1 MGNFRKVK
9 KKVWRLDDL
18 LKIADNELE
27 RKAIEFEFEKM
38 ATKNSAGELV
48 IDFGE
53 DEINGTWLLINLQ
66 ARHMERI
73 FEIFWQVGREGFA
86 FAMLFA
92 RNGNFET
99 GGVEIHTVGFRT
111 LWIVNRVAEN
121 WAANMIHMHTQLMGA
136 TGTRLELPLTI
147 KTPGAP
153 SLRLVGQKI

>member
-1 MGNFRKVK
+1 MGKFKEINKT
-9 KKVWRLDDL
+9 VWTKDDL

-73 FEIFWQVGREGFA
+73 FEIFFSEKGYED
-86 FAMLFA
+86 L
-92 RNGNFET
+92 
-99 GGVEIHTVGFRT
+99 
-111 LWIVNRVAEN
+111 
-121 WAANMIHMHTQLMGA
+121 NMEDFKEFHELL
-136 TGTRLELPLTI
+136 TRLLGGLYI
-147 KTPGAP
+147 
-153 SLRLVGQKI
+153 

>member
-38 ATKNSAGELV
+38 TTKNSAGELV

-73 FEIFWQVGREGFA
+73 FEIFFSEKGYED
-86 FAMLFA
+86 L
-92 RNGNFET
+92 
-99 GGVEIHTVGFRT
+99 
-111 LWIVNRVAEN
+111 
-121 WAANMIHMHTQLMGA
+121 NMEDFKEFHELL
-136 TGTRLELPLTI
+136 TRLLGGLYI
-147 KTPGAP
+147 
-153 SLRLVGQKI
+153 

>member
-9 KKVWRLDDL
+9 KKVWTKDDL

-73 FEIFWQVGREGFA
+73 FEIFFSEKGYEG
-86 FAMLFA
+86 L
-92 RNGNFET
+92 
-99 GGVEIHTVGFRT
+99 
-111 LWIVNRVAEN
+111 
-121 WAANMIHMHTQLMGA
+121 NMEDFKEFHELL
-136 TGTRLELPLTI
+136 TRLLGGLYI
-147 KTPGAP
+147 
-153 SLRLVGQKI
+153 

>member
-1 MGNFRKVK
+1 MGKFKRVK
-9 KKVWRLDDL
+9 KKIWTKDDL

-73 FEIFWQVGREGFA
+73 FEIFFSEKGYED
-86 FAMLFA
+86 L
-92 RNGNFET
+92 
-99 GGVEIHTVGFRT
+99 
-111 LWIVNRVAEN
+111 
-121 WAANMIHMHTQLMGA
+121 NMEDFKEFHELL
-136 TGTRLELPLTI
+136 TRLLGGLYI
-147 KTPGAP
+147 
-153 SLRLVGQKI
+153 

>member
-73 FEIFWQVGREGFA
+73 FEIFFSEKGYEDLNMEDFKELHELLTT
-86 FAMLFA
+86 LF
-92 RNGNFET
+92 
-99 GGVEIHTVGFRT
+99 GGLYI
-111 LWIVNRVAEN
+111 
-121 WAANMIHMHTQLMGA
+121 
-136 TGTRLELPLTI
+136 
-147 KTPGAP
+147 
-153 SLRLVGQKI
+153 

>member
-73 FEIFWQVGREGFA
+73 FEIFFSEKGYED
-86 FAMLFA
+86 L
-92 RNGNFET
+92 
-99 GGVEIHTVGFRT
+99 
-111 LWIVNRVAEN
+111 
-121 WAANMIHMHTQLMGA
+121 NMEDFKEFHELL
-136 TGTRLELPLTI
+136 TRLLSGLYI
-147 KTPGAP
+147 
-153 SLRLVGQKI
+153 

>member
-9 KKVWRLDDL
+9 KKVWTKDDL

-73 FEIFWQVGREGFA
+73 FEIFFSEKGYED
-86 FAMLFA
+86 L
-92 RNGNFET
+92 
-99 GGVEIHTVGFRT
+99 
-111 LWIVNRVAEN
+111 
-121 WAANMIHMHTQLMGA
+121 NMEDFKEFHELL
-136 TGTRLELPLTI
+136 TRLLGGLYI
-147 KTPGAP
+147 
-153 SLRLVGQKI
+153 